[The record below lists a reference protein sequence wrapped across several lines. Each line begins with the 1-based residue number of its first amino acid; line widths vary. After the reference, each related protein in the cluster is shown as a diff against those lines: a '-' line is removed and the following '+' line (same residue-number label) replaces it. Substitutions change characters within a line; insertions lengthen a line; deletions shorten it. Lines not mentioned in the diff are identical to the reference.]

1 MMMIKFVAT
10 LYLPRALCMYMY
22 VETKEGNSNFKFSIK
37 LSIMILFCV

>member
-1 MMMIKFVAT
+1 MMMIKFVST

-22 VETKEGNSNFKFSIK
+22 VETKFSIK